1 MYRKLLGTMLL
12 MAAMSVVAT
21 AAQAETKIGAVS
33 MARLMESAPQVKRAS
48 DKIKAEFAD
57 REEQLVKEQEEIKKL
72 QEKYR
77 RDREVMSAS
86 EREKAEN
93 TLRERV
99 REFKRK
105 SDAFAADFSEAR
117 NKALGGLQSDIY
129 KAIVEI
135 AEAEHYDL
143 IVSESVL
150 YVSKRI
156 DITDKVIARLQ
167 TQSDK

>member
-1 MYRKLLGTMLL
+1 MKTKLFASLL
-12 MAAMSVVAT
+12 LAVIMSVAASV
-21 AAQAETKIGAVS
+21 AQAETKIGAVS

-48 DKIKAEFAD
+48 EKIKAEFAE
-57 REEQLVKEQEEIKKL
+57 REKQLIEEQEEIKKL
-72 QEKYR
+72 QENYR
-77 RDREVMSAS
+77 RDREVMSAT

-117 NKALGGLQSDIY
+117 NQALGGLQSDIY
-129 KAIVEI
+129 KAIVDI

-167 TQSDK
+167 KQTAK

>member
-1 MYRKLLGTMLL
+1 MTNRIMQLLLL
-12 MAAMSVVAT
+12 ALLLAVGIGQ
-21 AAQAETKIGAVS
+21 AQAETKVGAVN
-33 MARLMESAPQVKRAS
+33 MARLMEAAPQVKAAS
-48 DKIKAEFAD
+48 EKIKAKFAE
-57 REEQLVKEQEEIKKL
+57 REKQLVEEQAEIKKM

-77 RDREVMSAS
+77 RDRDVVSAA
-86 EREKAEN
+86 EREKMETA
-93 TLRERV
+93 LREKV

-117 NKALGGLQSDIY
+117 NKALGSLQSDIY
-129 KAIVEI
+129 KAIAAI

-167 TQSDK
+167 GK

>member
-1 MYRKLLGTMLL
+1 MKNRMMQLLLVALL
-12 MAAMSVVAT
+12 LAVGVAQ
-21 AAQAETKIGAVS
+21 AQAETKVGAVN
-33 MARLMESAPQVKRAS
+33 MARLMESAPQVKAAS
-48 DKIKAEFAD
+48 EKIKAEFAE
-57 REEQLVKEQEEIKKL
+57 REKQLVEEQAEIKKM

-77 RDREVMSAS
+77 RDRDVVSAA
-86 EREKAEN
+86 EREKMEAA
-93 TLRERV
+93 LREKV

-117 NKALGGLQSDIY
+117 NKALGNLQSEIY
-129 KAIVEI
+129 KAIVAI

-143 IVSESVL
+143 VVSESVL

-167 TQSDK
+167 GK

>member
-1 MYRKLLGTMLL
+1 MKIKLMGSLL
-12 MAAMSVVAT
+12 LAAALSLVAV
-21 AAQAETKIGAVS
+21 AAQADTKIGAVS

-48 DKIKAEFAD
+48 EKIKAEFSD
-57 REEQLVKEQEEIKKL
+57 REAKLLKEQKEVETL
-72 QEKYR
+72 QKNYR
-77 RDREVMSAS
+77 RDREVMSAA

-93 TLRERV
+93 VLRDRV

-135 AEAEHYDL
+135 AEAEKYDL

-156 DITDKVIARLQ
+156 DITDKVIAQLKKR
-167 TQSDK
+167 SDK

>member
-1 MYRKLLGTMLL
+1 MKNRMMQLLLVALL
-12 MAAMSVVAT
+12 LAVGVAQ
-21 AAQAETKIGAVS
+21 AQAETKVGAVN
-33 MARLMESAPQVKRAS
+33 MARLMESAPQVKAAS
-48 DKIKAEFAD
+48 EKIKAEFAE
-57 REEQLVKEQEEIKKL
+57 REKQLVEEQAEIKKM

-77 RDREVMSAS
+77 RDRDVVSAA
-86 EREKAEN
+86 EREKMEAA
-93 TLRERV
+93 LREKV

-117 NKALGGLQSDIY
+117 NKALADLQSDIY
-129 KAIVEI
+129 KAIVAI

-167 TQSDK
+167 GK

>member
-1 MYRKLLGTMLL
+1 MKNRMMQLLLL
-12 MAAMSVVAT
+12 ALLLAVGVGQ
-21 AAQAETKIGAVS
+21 AQAETKVGAVN
-33 MARLMESAPQVKRAS
+33 MARLMESAPQVKAAS
-48 DKIKAEFAD
+48 EKIKAKFAE
-57 REEQLVKEQEEIKKL
+57 REKQLVEEQAEIKKM

-77 RDREVMSAS
+77 RDRDVVSAA
-86 EREKAEN
+86 EREKMETA
-93 TLRERV
+93 LREKV

-117 NKALGGLQSDIY
+117 NKALGSLQSDIY
-129 KAIVEI
+129 KAIVAI

-167 TQSDK
+167 GK

>member
-1 MYRKLLGTMLL
+1 MKTKLLGSLL
-12 MAAMSVVAT
+12 LAIVMSVGAT
-21 AAQAETKIGAVS
+21 AVQAETKIGAVS

-48 DKIKAEFAD
+48 EKIKAEFAE
-57 REEQLVKEQEEIKKL
+57 REKQLIDEQDEIKKL
-72 QEKYR
+72 QDNYR
-77 RDREVMSAS
+77 RDREVMSAA

-93 TLRERV
+93 ALRERV

-117 NKALGGLQSDIY
+117 NQALGSLQSDIY
-129 KAIVEI
+129 KAIVDI
-135 AEAEHYDL
+135 AEAENYDL

-167 TQSDK
+167 KNPGK